1 METKIELR
9 EMRFYAHHGVGEQ
22 ETVVGNWFTVD
33 LTLEAPLEGAVES
46 DDLSATINYAEAYEV
61 VKAEMAVPSKL
72 IEHVAGR
79 IMRAL
84 KARDGDKAK
93 VTLRFRGREMAH
105 QHFGTELM
113 ERVRN
118 ELADIAQ
125 VEHAP
130 KLEGR
135 QMVMVLAPKKKR

>member
-1 METKIELR
+1 MGEWCAFDRFTFLNVFIMETRIELK
-9 EMRFYAHHGVGEQ
+9 EMRFYAYHGVGEQ

-84 KARDGDKAK
+84 KVRFPQLTAIDIRLAKRNPPFGGDIREAA
-93 VTLRFRGREMAH
+93 VILRE
-105 QHFGTELM
+105 
-113 ERVRN
+113 
-118 ELADIAQ
+118 
-125 VEHAP
+125 
-130 KLEGR
+130 KYS
-135 QMVMVLAPKKKR
+135 

>member
-33 LTLEAPLEGAVES
+33 LTLEAPLGLAVES

-84 KARDGDKAK
+84 KARFPRLTAIEIRLAKRNPPFGGDI
-93 VTLRFRGREMAH
+93 REAAVIL
-105 QHFGTELM
+105 QE
-113 ERVRN
+113 
-118 ELADIAQ
+118 
-125 VEHAP
+125 
-130 KLEGR
+130 KYS
-135 QMVMVLAPKKKR
+135 

>member
-33 LTLEAPLEGAVES
+33 LALEAPLGLAVES
-46 DDLSATINYAEAYEV
+46 DDLSATINYAEVYEV
-61 VKAEMAVPSKL
+61 VKVEMAVPSKL

-84 KARDGDKAK
+84 KVRFPQLTAIDIRLAKRNPPFGGDI
-93 VTLRFRGREMAH
+93 REAGEVFLKSGEFSLSS
-105 QHFGTELM
+105 Q
-113 ERVRN
+113 
-118 ELADIAQ
+118 AQ
-125 VEHAP
+125 NTNGYILWLLP
-130 KLEGR
+130 TML
-135 QMVMVLAPKKKR
+135 